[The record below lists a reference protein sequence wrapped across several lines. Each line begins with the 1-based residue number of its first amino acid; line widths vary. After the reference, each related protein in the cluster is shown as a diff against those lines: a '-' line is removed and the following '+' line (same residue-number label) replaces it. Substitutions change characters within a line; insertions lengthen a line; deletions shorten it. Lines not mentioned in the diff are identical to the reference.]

1 MRRRAWQRRKRVLLA
16 AVTAATIV
24 LGLAAYASGLLYPLE
39 AQSIDARFS
48 IRGAKPA
55 LLKRFVVV
63 AVDEA
68 TFNYLRNHPPL
79 NGYWPFP
86 RRYHARVI
94 DNLLA
99 AGAKLIAFDVQF
111 TQQTDP
117 TDDNALIQAV
127 VRAHNMV
134 LATDAVDP
142 RTGKTGVLG
151 GDPQQFGARAADS
164 TVKGDA
170 TGVIHNFQHTYQPPL
185 DSFPVAIASAF
196 TGHEISP
203 NLFGGAKRPV
213 PIDYAGP
220 PGTVATLPYWRV
232 FANSF
237 SAATVRG
244 RIVIVGASA
253 PELQDNHPT
262 PTSGSQNMSGPEIQ
276 ANATA
281 SVLAGL
287 PLRNGP
293 GWLNVALIVLFG
305 AALPLASIRVRLW
318 RALAGALVMA
328 AAFVAATQLAF
339 DGGTIIT
346 FVYPLL
352 ALVLAIIAT
361 LTIVLLGEAFERQH
375 ARDIFARFVPP
386 GVVDEVLART
396 DDDFRLGGVERD
408 CTVLF
413 SDLRGFTSFSESQ
426 PAAKVIEVVNYY
438 LNEMTEAILAAGG
451 TLIAYMGDGIMAV
464 FGTPVEYPDHADR
477 AVVAAREMMGPRL
490 KHFNDYLHE
499 QGHESGFRMGIGL
512 NSGTVMAGNV
522 GSAQRVEYTAIG
534 DTTNT
539 ASRLEGMTKGTPHML
554 FISETTRER
563 MSTVPDDMVFVDNFD
578 IRGRVNKMAIYS
590 LPDPDHAGGP
600 KPAASGEAASVT
612 VESAA
617 GETQPEAG
625 APEPEPEPEKA
636 ASAAGERGPE
646 AETPESAAGETGSEA
661 ETPEPA
667 AGETQPDSA
676 TE

>member
-1 MRRRAWQRRKRVLLA
+1 MRRRAWQKRKRLLLA
-16 AVTAATIV
+16 AVTAGTIG
-24 LGLAAYASGLLYPLE
+24 LGLIAYATGLLYPLE
-39 AQSIDARFS
+39 ARSIDLRFS
-48 IRGAKPA
+48 IRGTRASLVKDF
-55 LLKRFVVV
+55 LLVQI
-63 AVDEA
+63 DDA

-79 NGYWPFP
+79 DGYWPFP

-111 TQQTDP
+111 TQATDP
-117 TDDNALIQAV
+117 TDDNDLIEAV
-127 VRAHNMV
+127 DRAHNMV

-142 RTGKTGVLG
+142 KTGKTGVLG
-151 GDPQQFGARAADS
+151 GDPQAFGARPGDS
-164 TVKGDA
+164 TVKADS
-170 TGVIHNFQHTYQPPL
+170 TGVVYDFQHTYQPPL
-185 DSFPVAIASAF
+185 DSFPVAIASDAE
-196 TGHEISP
+196 GHEVSAS
-203 NLFGGAKRPV
+203 LFGGAMHPV

-220 PGTVATLPYWRV
+220 PGTVAHLSYWQIY
-232 FANSF
+232 ANKF
-237 SAATVRG
+237 PAAAVRG
-244 RIVIVGASA
+244 KIVIVGASA

-262 PTSGSQNMSGPEIQ
+262 PTSGGVMMRGPEIQ
-276 ANATA
+276 ADSAA
-281 SVLAGL
+281 PVLAGI
-287 PLRNGP
+287 PLRAGP

-305 AALPLASIRVRLW
+305 SALPLASIRIRLW
-318 RALAGALVMA
+318 RALAVVLVMA
-328 AAFVAATQLAF
+328 VAFVVAVQLAF
-339 DGGTIIT
+339 DSGTILT
-346 FVYPLL
+346 FSYPLL

-386 GVVDEVLART
+386 GVVDEVLTRT

-464 FGTPVEYPDHADR
+464 FGTPIEQPDHADR
-477 AVVAAREMMGPRL
+477 ALVAAREMMGARL
-490 KHFNDYLHE
+490 QHFNDWLHE

-512 NSGTVMAGNV
+512 NSGLVMAGNV

-554 FISETTRER
+554 FISESTRER
-563 MSTVPDDMVFVDNFD
+563 MAEIPEDMIFVDNFD

-590 LPDPDHAGGP
+590 LPDPEGSPGS
-600 KPAASGEAASVT
+600 KPAG
-612 VESAA
+612 
-617 GETQPEAG
+617 
-625 APEPEPEPEKA
+625 
-636 ASAAGERGPE
+636 
-646 AETPESAAGETGSEA
+646 
-661 ETPEPA
+661 
-667 AGETQPDSA
+667 
-676 TE
+676 